1 MNKILY
7 IFFLLFSA
15 YLTSGQIIK
24 GTVLEKT
31 VAEDLALTGAIVQWS
46 SGPTNAVFTD
56 ENGAFEVFKEA
67 HHYQLVISYL
77 GYKTDS
83 VLVQGEGPL
92 TVYLEADNTLLDEV
106 KVKSSSTAFDNI
118 APIQTQIITSKELA
132 KAACC
137 NLSESFETN
146 ASVSVSLSDAVTGS
160 KQLQMLGLSGKYI
173 QTNVENMPS
182 IRGLSIPFGLN
193 HVPGTWIQSIDVA
206 KGVASVVNGYESMIG
221 AINVELQKPDLG
233 PKVYLNFYTNELGRG
248 EVNFNVNKKL
258 SNRWSTGLLTHGSFL
273 KTSIDRNQDGFKDL
287 PGYHQ
292 INLLNRWKYSGDRL
306 MSQFGVNYLQEN
318 RDGGQLEQISSPYL
332 FTNDTEKLTLFA
344 KTAIL
349 FPQTPYR
356 GLGLILNASLLD
368 SKSLIGN
375 NTYNA
380 EENSFSAN
388 LIYQD
393 ILGNTNHTYKTGL
406 SFLADNYDEAFDNF
420 TSPLILKR
428 EELVPGAF
436 LEYAYN
442 RLDKTILVLGLRLDE
457 HNLFGTQITPRA
469 HFKKNIGENS
479 IWRLSI
485 GRGFRVPTPLSEYY
499 GNLVSNRQVIP
510 FEVVEPEI
518 SWNYG
523 TSLMKNFGKNVL
535 TLDVYHTEFAQQ
547 VIMDMESLG
556 IHRIYG
562 SRDRSF
568 STSAQAELLLV
579 PSDRWEIKMAYRW
592 QNVKQTFDQE
602 GQKTLQE
609 KQFVP
614 KSIALLNISYAEPYD
629 KWKVDATVQYKGK
642 QRLPGFDGNE
652 YSPAFLTLNSQI
664 SRNFVDWE
672 YYIGAENFLNYKQ
685 PSPIISAGNPN
696 DETFD
701 AGQIWGP
708 IVGRTIYLGAR
719 YRLR

>member
-1 MNKILY
+1 
-7 IFFLLFSA
+7 
-15 YLTSGQIIK
+15 
-24 GTVLEKT
+24 
-31 VAEDLALTGAIVQWS
+31 
-46 SGPTNAVFTD
+46 
-56 ENGAFEVFKEA
+56 
-67 HHYQLVISYL
+67 
-77 GYKTDS
+77 
-83 VLVQGEGPL
+83 
-92 TVYLEADNTLLDEV
+92 
-106 KVKSSSTAFDNI
+106 
-118 APIQTQIITSKELA
+118 
-132 KAACC
+132 
-137 NLSESFETN
+137 
-146 ASVSVSLSDAVTGS
+146 
-160 KQLQMLGLSGKYI
+160 
-173 QTNVENMPS
+173 
-182 IRGLSIPFGLN
+182 
-193 HVPGTWIQSIDVA
+193 
-206 KGVASVVNGYESMIG
+206 
-221 AINVELQKPDLG
+221 
-233 PKVYLNFYTNELGRG
+233 
-248 EVNFNVNKKL
+248 
-258 SNRWSTGLLTHGSFL
+258 
-273 KTSIDRNQDGFKDL
+273 
-287 PGYHQ
+287 
-292 INLLNRWKYSGDRL
+292 
-306 MSQFGVNYLQEN
+306 
-318 RDGGQLEQISSPYL
+318 
-332 FTNDTEKLTLFA
+332 
-344 KTAIL
+344 
-349 FPQTPYR
+349 
-356 GLGLILNASLLD
+356 
-368 SKSLIGN
+368 
-375 NTYNA
+375 
-380 EENSFSAN
+380 
-388 LIYQD
+388 
-393 ILGNTNHTYKTGL
+393 
-406 SFLADNYDEAFDNF
+406 
-420 TSPLILKR
+420 
-428 EELVPGAF
+428 
-436 LEYAYN
+436 
-442 RLDKTILVLGLRLDE
+442 
-457 HNLFGTQITPRA
+457 
-469 HFKKNIGENS
+469 
-479 IWRLSI
+479 
-485 GRGFRVPTPLSEYY
+485 
-499 GNLVSNRQVIP
+499 VSNRQVIP